1 MRDMPEHEWM
11 AFLSE
16 GTRTG
21 KLAIVLPSG
30 RPTVTPIWFVLDD
43 DRTLWF
49 NTGDDTAKAKVLRSD
64 PRACLLVDLEQP
76 PYAFVRLDVEA
87 TLVDDLDVV
96 RYVATRIGGRYM
108 GADRA
113 AEFGERNG
121 VVGELAV
128 RCAITKV
135 VAKNDVSA

>member
-1 MRDMPEHEWM
+1 MRDMAADEWA
-11 AFLSE
+11 AFLRA

-30 RPTVTPIWFVLDD
+30 RPTVTPIWFDLDD
-43 DRTLWF
+43 GGVVWF
-49 NTGDDTAKAKVLRSD
+49 NTGDETAKARSLRAD
-64 PRACLLVDLEQP
+64 GRACMVVDLEEP
-76 PYAFVRLDVEA
+76 PYAFVRLDLTA
-87 TLVDDLDVV
+87 TLIDDFAVV
-96 RYVATRIGGRYM
+96 RDVATRIGARYM

-128 RCAITKV
+128 RCTIDRV
-135 VAKNDVSA
+135 VAKSDMSA